1 MPIPLLLAGCG
12 YVGEPLPPSLNIP
25 ERIADLSATE
35 RGDKIVLTFTISA
48 LTTDGA
54 ALTRLGAIELE
65 AGETPVPVAATRPG
79 PVRLE
84 VPARDWTGKEVVF
97 RVRVA
102 GRKGRFSNWSNAVAL
117 AVVPPLEKPPAP
129 RAEATAQGVRLQWSG
144 PPEAK
149 FRVYRL
155 AEKQKE
161 PELLGEAAKADFLD
175 AGAEYGQTYHY
186 SVQAVL
192 KAGRADA
199 ESDVSAPV
207 EITPQDRFPPSVPSG
222 IAALAGIQTIELAWE
237 RNTEAD
243 LRGYRV
249 YRAAGD
255 GPFARLAELVETP
268 SYSDRKIES
277 GLRYRYTVTAVDIN
291 GNESEQSGPAEIT
304 AP

>member
-1 MPIPLLLAGCG
+1 MPVLLLLAGCG
-12 YVGEPLPPSLNIP
+12 YIGEPLPPSLNIP
-25 ERIADLSATE
+25 ERVTDLSATE
-35 RGDKIVLTFTISA
+35 RGDKIVLTFTIPA
-48 LTTDGA
+48 LTTDGV
-54 ALTRLGAIELE
+54 ALTRLGAIDLR
-65 AGETPVPVAATRPG
+65 AGDAPLPVATTRPG
-79 PVRLE
+79 PARLE
-84 VPARDWTGKEVVF
+84 IPAREWAGQEVVF

-102 GRKGRFSNWSNAVAL
+102 GRKGRFSDWSNAVAL
-117 AVVPPLEKPPAP
+117 AVAPPLEKPPAP
-129 RAEATAQGVRLQWSG
+129 RAEATARGVRLQWSG
-144 PPEAK
+144 PPAAK

-155 AEKQKE
+155 AGKQKE
-161 PELLGEAAKADFLD
+161 PELLGESVKSEFLD
-175 AGAEYGQTYHY
+175 AGAEYGKTYLY

-207 EITPQDRFPPSVPSG
+207 EITPQDRFPPAVPSG
-222 IAALAGIQTIELAWE
+222 LAALAGIQTVELAWE

-249 YRAAGD
+249 YRAAAE